1 MIFSPDGLMR
11 YNNSLAVVDDIP
23 LLSQWIR
30 KGAVKKQPEK
40 KNYKSIEKDR
50 LVVIFVV
57 KFN

>member
-1 MIFSPDGLMR
+1 MNRKCVTLKKIEYALPENYLC
-11 YNNSLAVVDDIP
+11 YEHP
-23 LLSQWIR
+23 HQTR